1 MRFAFLLDK
10 KNDTSWQ
17 RTLYVMFFARMIAM
31 IGFSSIFPFLPLYV
45 KSLGSTTSLG
55 IDLCVGLV
63 YSGQAF
69 SMMIASPIWG
79 ALSDRWG
86 RKIMVERAMFG
97 GAVIMCMMAFVNTA
111 EQLVFLRMVQGM
123 ITGIMG
129 ATNALV
135 AACVPRGRMGYAMGF
150 MNVGVGLG
158 LGLGP
163 VIGGVVAD
171 AFGYDAA
178 FYVTAFLLLV
188 AGFITLWGVDEKFEP
203 ELAKDEKKASF
214 IASWRR
220 ILSLP
225 GVMLIYSLRFINQM
239 SRILFIPILPMFA
252 LSLLDDPKGVNSF
265 TGLVIGLSSVATA
278 FFSVYLGRIGD
289 RGSHRKILI
298 VCLALAGVFFLGHG
312 FAQNAWQLLL
322 LQVLYGVA
330 LGGTVTGI
338 SALLAHMTKH
348 GDEGAVYGLDSSVNS
363 GARMLGPLLGV
374 GISAALGVRTVFFLA
389 GFLYIIACA
398 LALWRLPK
406 TIAGKKA

>member
-1 MRFAFLLDK
+1 MRFSFFIDK
-10 KNDTSWQ
+10 INNTSWQ

-45 KSLGSTTSLG
+45 KSLGSATSLG
-55 IDLCVGLV
+55 VDLCVGLV

-97 GAVIMCMMAFVNTA
+97 GVVIMSLMAFVSSA
-111 EQLVFLRMVQGM
+111 EELVFLRMIQGM

-129 ATNALV
+129 STNALV
-135 AACVPRGRMGYAMGF
+135 AACVPRGRMGYAMG
-150 MNVGVGLG
+150 MMTVGVGLG

-178 FYVTAFLLLV
+178 FYVTAILLLL
-188 AGFITLWGVDEKFEP
+188 AGFITLWGVEEEFEP
-203 ELAKDEKKASF
+203 VVNKGDKKVSF

-239 SRILFIPILPMFA
+239 SRILFIPILPLFA
-252 LSLLDDPKGVNSF
+252 LTLLEDPEGVNSF
-265 TGLVIGLSSVATA
+265 TGVVIGLSSLATA
-278 FFSVYLGRIGD
+278 FFSVYLGQVGD

-298 VCLALAGVFFLGHG
+298 VCLALAGVFFVSHG
-312 FAQNAWQLLL
+312 FAQNAWQLLV
-322 LQVLYGVA
+322 LQVFYGVA
-330 LGGTVTGI
+330 LGGSVTGI
-338 SALLAHMTKH
+338 SALLAHLTKH

-389 GFLYIIACA
+389 GSLYIVACI
-398 LALWRLPK
+398 LALWKLPK
-406 TIAGKKA
+406 ETVEN

>member
-1 MRFAFLLDK
+1 
-10 KNDTSWQ
+10 
-17 RTLYVMFFARMIAM
+17 
-31 IGFSSIFPFLPLYV
+31 
-45 KSLGSTTSLG
+45 
-55 IDLCVGLV
+55 
-63 YSGQAF
+63 
-69 SMMIASPIWG
+69 
-79 ALSDRWG
+79 
-86 RKIMVERAMFG
+86 
-97 GAVIMCMMAFVNTA
+97 
-111 EQLVFLRMVQGM
+111 
-123 ITGIMG
+123 
-129 ATNALV
+129 
-135 AACVPRGRMGYAMGF
+135 
-150 MNVGVGLG
+150 
-158 LGLGP
+158 
-163 VIGGVVAD
+163 
-171 AFGYDAA
+171 
-178 FYVTAFLLLV
+178 
-188 AGFITLWGVDEKFEP
+188 
-203 ELAKDEKKASF
+203 
-214 IASWRR
+214 
-220 ILSLP
+220 
-225 GVMLIYSLRFINQM
+225 
-239 SRILFIPILPMFA
+239 
-252 LSLLDDPKGVNSF
+252 LLDDPKGVNSF